1 MKKFKL
7 LFFVS
12 LLGAAFAFTSCQS
25 AATVQKDSVGQ
36 IPLSNSNYQI
46 LGRLKLVEESTV
58 FIGFGAPA
66 KYSVYYKLLE
76 EAQKTYPDA
85 DDVVNI
91 TVDFEGQTALGF
103 QKGTFTTTAIVIKYK

>member
-1 MKKFKL
+1 MKKLKVVFILCL
-7 LFFVS
+7 LF
-12 LLGAAFAFTSCQS
+12 AAIVFTSCQS

-36 IPLSNSNYQI
+36 IPLSNSNYEI
-46 LGRLKLVEESTV
+46 LGRLKVVEENTV
-58 FIGFGAPA
+58 FIGFGAPL

-76 EAQKTYPDA
+76 EAQKTYPEA

-103 QKGTFTTTAIVIKYK
+103 QKGTFTTTAIIIKYK

>member
-1 MKKFKL
+1 MKKLKVFIGLCL
-7 LFFVS
+7 LTALFT
-12 LLGAAFAFTSCQS
+12 FTSCQS
-25 AATVQKDSVGQ
+25 AATVQKDSIGQ

-46 LGRLKLVEESTV
+46 LGRLKIVEEGSV
-58 FIGFGAPA
+58 FVGFGAPA

-76 EAQKTYPDA
+76 EAQKTYPEA

>member
-1 MKKFKL
+1 MKKLHVL
-7 LFFVS
+7 LFVC
-12 LLGAAFAFTSCQS
+12 LLGTAFVFTSCQS

-36 IPLSNSNYQI
+36 IPLSNSNYEI
-46 LGRLKLVEESTV
+46 LGRLKIVEENTV
-58 FIGFGAPA
+58 FIGFGAPL

-76 EAQKTYPDA
+76 EAQKTYPEA

-103 QKGTFTTTAIVIKYK
+103 QKGTFTTTAIIIKYK

>member
-1 MKKFKL
+1 MKKLKA
-7 LFFVS
+7 LFLIC
-12 LLGAAFAFTSCQS
+12 LLGTAFALTSCQS
-25 AATVQKDSVGQ
+25 ASTVQKDSVGQ

-46 LGRLKLVEESTV
+46 LGRIKIVEEKTLFV
-58 FIGFGAPA
+58 GFGAPGN
-66 KYSVYYKLLE
+66 YTVYYKLLE

-103 QKGTFTTTAIVIKYK
+103 QKGTFTTTALAIRYK

>member
-1 MKKFKL
+1 MKKVKL
-7 LFFVS
+7 LFIAC

-25 AATVQKDSVGQ
+25 SATVQKDSVGQ
-36 IPLSNSNYQI
+36 IPLSNSNYEI
-46 LGRLKLVEESTV
+46 LGRLKVVEENTV
-58 FIGFGAPA
+58 FIGFGAPL

-76 EAQKTYPDA
+76 EAQKTYPEA

-103 QKGTFTTTAIVIKYK
+103 QKGTFTTTAIIIKYK